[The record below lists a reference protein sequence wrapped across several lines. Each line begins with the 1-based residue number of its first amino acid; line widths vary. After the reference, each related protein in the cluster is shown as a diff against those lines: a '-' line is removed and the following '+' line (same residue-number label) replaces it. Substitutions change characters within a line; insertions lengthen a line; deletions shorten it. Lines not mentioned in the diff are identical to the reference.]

1 MPGILLPITARDYY
15 FTVTKC
21 TLTLPWVPGYC
32 ALYAHKLCLFQSSF
46 WGHIT
51 GILPVHGHVIVFIFS
66 HEVHAHVLDAQVDD

>member
-1 MPGILLPITARDYY
+1 MPGILLLITARDYY
-15 FTVTKC
+15 FTVMKY

-32 ALYAHKLCLFQSSF
+32 ALYAHKLCLFQSGF

-51 GILPVHGHVIVFIFS
+51 GILPVHAHFFF